1 MDFTIVPTSGK
12 PVKFASPK
20 AMNAEPVRIECV
32 FHEDARLLEGIAL
45 LVSHAALGSG
55 IAEKEAAKL
64 AQTAL
69 DECRKVFS
77 KLPGGHGKPKVRLLV
92 TQFRDRVEV
101 TVEHGGEPPFGN
113 FNGAAHGT
121 ERSQVSDRL
130 TEEGSEGNLR
140 ITFTTY
146 CAGADSSKQK

>member
-1 MDFTIVPTSGK
+1 MDFTIVPTAGK

-32 FHEDARLLEGIAL
+32 FHDDARLLEGIAL

-64 AQTAL
+64 AQTAV

-101 TVEHGGEPPFGN
+101 TVEHAGELPFGN
-113 FNGAAHGT
+113 SNGAARGT
-121 ERSQVSDRL
+121 ERSQASDRL
-130 TEEGSEGNLR
+130 TGDGSEGDLR

>member
-1 MDFTIVPTSGK
+1 M
-12 PVKFASPK
+12 KFASPK

-77 KLPGGHGKPKVRLLV
+77 KLPRDHKTPKVRLLV

-113 FNGAAHGT
+113 FNGTARAT
-121 ERSQVSDRL
+121 ERNQASGHLAGESG
-130 TEEGSEGNLR
+130 EGDSR

-146 CAGADSSKQK
+146 CAGADSSNRK